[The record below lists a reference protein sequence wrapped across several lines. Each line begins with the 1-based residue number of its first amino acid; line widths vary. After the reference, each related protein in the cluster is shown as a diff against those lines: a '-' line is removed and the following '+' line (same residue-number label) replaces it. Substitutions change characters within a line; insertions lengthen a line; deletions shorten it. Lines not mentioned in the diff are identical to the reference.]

1 MTASA
6 PVDHR
11 PDWTPA
17 ASMGLE
23 ERMLTLAYRVA
34 REVGYSPRA
43 SQRLCRQLFRAA
55 PAWRD
60 AVARPGTPDPGRGT
74 RARLVAALRA
84 AMPARVDR
92 RTLERAVD
100 GAVFADELTLLPPR
114 QQAALTWALEQGC
127 TVEQISERTGWTRQQ
142 VTRLLHAGLTTLT
155 VCGQHLPRVS
165 VSS

>member
-1 MTASA
+1 MTAHA

-23 ERMLTLAYRVA
+23 DRMLTLAYRVA
-34 REVGYSPRA
+34 REVGYSQRG

-60 AVARPGTPDPGRGT
+60 ARSDTPDPGRGT

-92 RTLERAVD
+92 RALERAVD

-127 TVEQISERTGWTRQQ
+127 TVEQISERTGWTPHQ